1 VATIKDV
8 AKKAGVSVATVSRA
22 INDKGYVHED
32 TRKLIEEAIRELNY
46 KPNEVARSLYNK
58 KSRLIGLILPDI
70 RNPFF
75 PELARGVED
84 EMQEH
89 GFRLIIGN
97 ADEQL
102 DKELDYIETFALN
115 NVIGLISAT
124 TNAVLTHYKT
134 LSFPLVLLDRTSEEH
149 PSVHADGYEGGRL
162 AARELV
168 ERGSTRI
175 TLLKGPVELQTARD
189 RFKGAV
195 DELYSAN
202 VEFDVMTTA
211 SFAFQEAEYWAKEL
225 FEKYPDT
232 DGVIASN
239 DVVAAAIIHE
249 AHRLDRKMPEDLQI
263 IGFDDIPFSQ
273 FLYPALSTIRQP
285 AYEMGREA
293 AKLLIRQINGE
304 KLESKRIQLPVQF
317 IERQTTRKGDQHD

>member
-1 VATIKDV
+1 MATIKDV

-22 INDKGYVHED
+22 INNNGYVHED
-32 TRKLIEEAIRELNY
+32 TRKLIDEAIQELNY
-46 KPNEVARSLYNK
+46 KPNEVARSLFNK

-102 DKELDYIETFALN
+102 EKELDYIETFKLN
-115 NVIGLISAT
+115 NVNGLISAT
-124 TNAVLTHYKT
+124 TNADVMTYYDK
-134 LSFPLVLLDRTSEEH
+134 LSFPLVLLDRTSDQH
-149 PSVHADGYEGGRL
+149 PSVQADGYKGGRL
-162 AARELV
+162 AASELV
-168 ERGSTRI
+168 KRGSRRI

-195 DELYSAN
+195 DELYHAK
-202 VEFDVMTTA
+202 VHFDVMTTS
-211 SFAFQEAEYWAKEL
+211 SFAVEKAEYWSKEL
-225 FEKYPDT
+225 FEQFPET

-239 DVVAAAIIHE
+239 DVVAAAILHE
-249 AHRLDRKMPEDLQI
+249 AQKLGRSIPEDLQI
-263 IGFDDIPFSQ
+263 IGYDDIPFSQ
-273 FLYPALSTIRQP
+273 FLYPPLSTIRQP

-293 AKLLIRQINGE
+293 AKLLIKQINGE
-304 KLESKRIQLPVQF
+304 KLEAKCIKLPVEF
-317 IERQTTRKGDQHD
+317 IERQTTRGV

>member
-1 VATIKDV
+1 MATIKDV

-22 INDKGYVHED
+22 MNDKGYVHED
-32 TRKLIEEAIRELNY
+32 TRKLIDEAIRQLNY

-89 GFRLIIGN
+89 GLRLIIGN

-102 DKELDYIETFALN
+102 EKELDYIQTFKQN

-124 TNAVLTHYKT
+124 THHVLSHYDN
-134 LSFPLVLLDRTSEEH
+134 LSFPLVLLDRTSEQH
-149 PSVHADGYEGGRL
+149 PSVYADGLDGGRQ

-168 ERGSTRI
+168 RRGCKRI
-175 TLLKGPVELQTARD
+175 SLLKGPVELQTAQD

-195 DELYSAN
+195 DELYTAN
-202 VEFDVMTTA
+202 VHYDVMTTA
-211 SFAFQEAEYWAKEL
+211 SFAFHEAEYWAKEL
-225 FEKYPDT
+225 FLKYPDT

-239 DVVAAAIIHE
+239 DVVAAAVLHE
-249 AHRLDRKMPEDLQI
+249 AHRLGKQIPGELQI

-273 FLYPALSTIRQP
+273 FLYPPLSTIRQP

-293 AKLLIRQINGE
+293 AKLLIKFMNGE
-304 KLESKRIQLPVQF
+304 KVEAKSIRLPVQF
-317 IERQTTRKGDQHD
+317 IERQTTRKVEKK

>member
-1 VATIKDV
+1 MATIKDV

-32 TRKLIEEAIRELNY
+32 TRKLIDEAIRELNY
-46 KPNEVARSLYNK
+46 KPNEVARSLFNK

-84 EMQEH
+84 EMQAH

-102 DKELDYIETFALN
+102 DKEIDYIETFKLN
-115 NVIGLISAT
+115 NVIGLISAS
-124 TNAVLTHYKT
+124 TNAVLSQYKS

-149 PSVHADGYEGGRL
+149 PSVHADGYAGGRL

-168 ERGSTRI
+168 NRGSSRI
-175 TLLKGPVELQTARD
+175 TLLKGPVEFQTARD

-249 AHRLDRKMPEDLQI
+249 AHRVGKKMPEELQI

-285 AYEMGREA
+285 AYDMGREA
-293 AKLLIRQINGE
+293 AKLLIKQINGE

-317 IERQTTRKGDQHD
+317 IERQTTRKGDHHD